1 MTQGQWVG
9 GWSGQATCW
18 SPLLLAELALGA
30 QGSQDGQVGA
40 QAVALTAPLQLLDVG
55 QDLPLLRGWPLRPH
69 PCSTPILDRPPNPGM
84 PTPVPTYLPPLL
96 KVDEIPLGANF
107 V

>member
-1 MTQGQWVG
+1 MG

-55 QDLPLLRGWPLRPH
+55 QDRSNIHFIRIPEEVEKECEAEKYMQKQCLKTPK
-69 PCSTPILDRPPNPGM
+69 CAKEKSTGSRS
-84 PTPVPTYLPPLL
+84 
-96 KVDEIPLGANF
+96 
-107 V
+107 